1 MTAKIV
7 IVEDQMIVRKGLRMI
22 LEQDPSLQVVGEAM
36 NGVEALQL
44 LERELPDLI
53 LLDVRMPEMDGVATV
68 KAVRSKWPDVK
79 ILILTT
85 FNDDE
90 AALETLK
97 DGVNGFMLKTS
108 EPEKLIQS
116 IHSCLSGVL
125 VLHEEVAVRMVP
137 RLSKREVDEPVN
149 EWSLT
154 ERELD
159 IVRLVGAGKTNKEI
173 AQQLFLSVGTV
184 KNHVTGI
191 LQQTGLRDRTQ
202 LAIYAVKNNLI
213 E

>member
-1 MTAKIV
+1 MTIKIL
-7 IVEDQMIVRKGLRMI
+7 IVEDQAIVRKGIRMI
-22 LEQDPSLQVVGEAM
+22 LEQDPQLAVIGEAM
-36 NGVEALQL
+36 NGMEALEL
-44 LERELPDLI
+44 LEEELPDLI
-53 LLDVRMPEMDGVATV
+53 LLDIRMPEMDGVMTV
-68 KAVRSKWPDVK
+68 KAIRKKWPEVK
-79 ILILTT
+79 ILVLTT

-125 VLHEEVAVRMVP
+125 ILHEEVAARMVP
-137 RLSKREVDEPVN
+137 RLSGRKVEKPAD

-159 IVRLVGAGKTNKEI
+159 IVKLVGAGKTNKEI
-173 AQQLFLSVGTV
+173 AQQLYLSIGTV
-184 KNHVTGI
+184 KNHITNI
-191 LQQTGLRDRTQ
+191 LQQSGLRDRTQ
-202 LAIYAVKNNLI
+202 LAIYAVKNDLI